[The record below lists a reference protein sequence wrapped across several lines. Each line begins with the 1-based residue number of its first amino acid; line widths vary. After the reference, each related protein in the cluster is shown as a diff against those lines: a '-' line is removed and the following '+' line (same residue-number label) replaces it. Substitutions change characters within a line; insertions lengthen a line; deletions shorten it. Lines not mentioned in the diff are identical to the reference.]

1 MKLFIIF
8 TVLFLAFSGCDD
20 TSSAENN
27 NNLNNSNNSNNS
39 NNINNDAGPDA
50 DGGSDDCSEH
60 AFTDVM
66 IPTSDGYELSAFVRK
81 PLNPDCRLPTI
92 LIQTPYNKENARSIW
107 FLFGGE
113 PLFDSRDYNF
123 VVMDWRGFF
132 GSAGVPVS
140 NDRDLGYDGADA
152 VDWITAQD
160 WSDGKVGTWGVSA
173 LCKIQYQT
181 AQIKPSGLKAMV
193 PIFCGMNQTWEE
205 HYPGGVLRREY
216 INFMEMY
223 YGVSAS
229 VYEAHPYRDTLWAWL
244 EGQYSYTKVEA
255 PSLVVAGW
263 YDLNNKGGIGDW
275 LSLRTQSA
283 QAVRDKHQL
292 LIGPWIH
299 QATGGETSM
308 GRPLTDQEKKYVDS
322 SKIIQ
327 ERSLAFFNVHLRE
340 IGESQAQK
348 VEYIVDNETTP
359 RFSDTWPPTV
369 NTQVV
374 YLRENT
380 LSDEAPTT
388 ETDRVFS
395 SDPDDPSPTI
405 GGQTLMG
412 NYHHGPQYL
421 DEIIARSDSLVYES
435 SVAPGFIV
443 GGEVVVTLEIETDV
457 PDTDI
462 AVRITAVDPQG
473 RHLLIA
479 EGIQRLK
486 LRDSNSTPSL
496 LTAAQLYT
504 VNIKAVN
511 HHGYAFPAG
520 WRLGLIITGSNFERF
535 DVNPNTGNDFLS
547 EAPAPA
553 VSTTTIYAGGI
564 SSITFSTVE

>member
-1 MKLFIIF
+1 MKLLTILAMFFI
-8 TVLFLAFSGCDD
+8 AFPGCDD
-20 TSSAENN
+20 TSKSENN
-27 NNLNNSNNSNNS
+27 NITNNSNNSNNL
-39 NNINNDAGPDA
+39 NNDAGTDA
-50 DGGSDDCSEH
+50 DGSSPDCSEH
-60 AFTDVM
+60 AFTDIL

-81 PLNPDCRLPTI
+81 PVNPDCRLPTI
-92 LIQTPYNKENARSIW
+92 LIQTPYNKENARNTW

-123 VVMDWRGFF
+123 VVLDWRGFF
-132 GSAGVPVS
+132 GSAGIPVS
-140 NDRDLGYDGADA
+140 SDFDRGSDGADA
-152 VDWITAQD
+152 VTWIRNQL
-160 WSDGKVGTWGVSA
+160 WSDGQVGTWGVSA

-181 AQIKPSGLKAMV
+181 AQFKPTGLKAMV
-193 PIFCGMNQTWEE
+193 PIFCGMNQTWAE

-244 EGQYSYTKVEA
+244 ENQYSFSNIEIPA
-255 PSLVVAGW
+255 LSVVGW
-263 YDLNNKGGIGDW
+263 YDLNNTGGIGDW
-275 LSLRTQSA
+275 QSLRTQSA
-283 QAVRDKHQL
+283 EPVRNNHQL

-322 SKIIQ
+322 NKIIQ
-327 ERSLAFFNVHLRE
+327 ERSLAFFNLYLR
-340 IGESQAQK
+340 GTGDSQIQP
-348 VEYIVDNETTP
+348 VEYIIDNETTP
-359 RFSDTWPPTV
+359 RFSDSWPPEGSSRTI
-369 NTQVV
+369 
-374 YLRENT
+374 YLSENS
-380 LSDEAPTT
+380 LNDDAPTV
-388 ETDRVFS
+388 ETNRIFS

-412 NYHHGPQYL
+412 TYNHGPQYL
-421 DEIIARSDSLVYES
+421 DEIIARSDSIVYES
-435 SVAPGFIV
+435 TLEPDFIIA
-443 GGEVVVTLEIETDV
+443 GEVFVTLEIETDV

-496 LTAAQLYT
+496 LIPGQRYT
-504 VNIKAVN
+504 VNVKAVN

-520 WRLGLIITGSNFERF
+520 WHLGLIITGSNFERF
-535 DVNPNTGNDFLS
+535 DVNPNTGDSFMS

-553 VSTTTIYAGGI
+553 VATTTIYAGGI